1 MIAFPSLK
9 QRGAGYLRN
18 VQIQNDQVWLKMRI
32 TQHEHGLVTIQ
43 RKVEIDRHGH
53 AIDGIVNQDG
63 IAEVVFDQQ
72 YVNRHS
78 D

>member
-43 RKVEIDRHGH
+43 SEVEIDRHGH
-53 AIDGIVNQDG
+53 TIDGIVNQDS

-72 YVNRHS
+72 YVNRHRE
-78 D
+78 

>member
-1 MIAFPSLK
+1 MIAFSSLQ

-32 TQHEHGLVTIQ
+32 TQHEHGLMTIQ

-53 AIDGIVNQDG
+53 TIDGIVNQDS
-63 IAEVVFDQQ
+63 IAEIVFDQQ
-72 YVNRHS
+72 HVNRHRE
-78 D
+78 

>member
-1 MIAFPSLK
+1 MFPFPPLK

-32 TQHEHGLVTIQ
+32 TQHEHGLVTLQ

-53 AIDGIVNQDG
+53 TVNGIVNQDS
-63 IAEVVFDQQ
+63 ITEVVFDQQ
-72 YVNRHS
+72 S
-78 D
+78 LTDT